1 MSGIDGFLG
10 TRATFM
16 LDVVVLAM
24 VALLPVLAWS
34 VYLAKYQRQYA
45 WHKSVQV
52 TLGIVL
58 LATVVLFEV
67 DMRLNGWRDRA
78 ASSPYSSAGGSFD
91 WVMTSLAVHLFFAV
105 TSAVL
110 WLLVIVRGL
119 RHFSN
124 PPAPGAHS
132 AWHKRYG
139 MLAALDMAMTA
150 ITGWIFY
157 WLAFVA

>member
-1 MSGIDGFLG
+1 MAGMDGFLG
-10 TRATFM
+10 TRATLM

-34 VYLAKYQRQYA
+34 VYLAKYRRQYA
-45 WHKSVQV
+45 WHKSVQL
-52 TLGIVL
+52 TLGLVL
-58 LATVVLFEV
+58 LVTVVLFEV
-67 DMRLNGWRDRA
+67 DIRLNGWRDRA
-78 ASSPYSSAGGSFD
+78 ASSPYSSVDGFD
-91 WVMTSLAVHLFFAV
+91 WVLTSLAVHLFFAV

-119 RHFSN
+119 RNFSN

-139 MLAALDMAMTA
+139 MLAAVDMAMTA
-150 ITGWIFY
+150 FTGWIFY

>member
-1 MSGIDGFLG
+1 MSGFDGFLG

-24 VALLPVLAWS
+24 VALLPALGFS
-34 VYLAKYQRQYA
+34 IYLAKYRHRYA
-45 WHKSVQV
+45 WHKRVQLL
-52 TLGIVL
+52 LGGVL
-58 LATVVLFEV
+58 LVTVAVFEL
-67 DMRLNGWRDRA
+67 DIRLHGWRDRA
-78 ASSPYSSAGGSFD
+78 AASPYSGSDGSFD
-91 WVMTSLAVHLFFAV
+91 WVLASLAIHLCFAV
-105 TSAVL
+105 SAAIL

-119 RHFSN
+119 RSFSN

-139 MLAALDMAMTA
+139 MLAAVDMAMTA

-157 WLAFVA
+157 YLAFVA

>member
-1 MSGIDGFLG
+1 MAEIDGFLG

-24 VALLPVLAWS
+24 VVLLPALAWS
-34 VYLAKYQRQYA
+34 VYLAKYRRQYA
-45 WHKSVQV
+45 WHKSVQL

-58 LATVVLFEV
+58 LVTVVLFEV

-78 ASSPYSSAGGSFD
+78 AGSPYSSADGSFD

-119 RHFSN
+119 RSFAN
-124 PPAPGAHS
+124 PPAPGPHS

-139 MLAALDMAMTA
+139 MLAAIDMAMTA

>member
-1 MSGIDGFLG
+1 MAAIDGFLG
-10 TRATFM
+10 TRATLM

-34 VYLAKYQRQYA
+34 IYLAKYRRQYA
-45 WHKSVQV
+45 WHKRVQV

-58 LATVVLFEV
+58 LVTVVLFEV
-67 DMRLNGWRDRA
+67 DIRLNGWRDRA
-78 ASSPYSSAGGSFD
+78 ADSPYSGTGGSFD
-91 WVMTSLAVHLFFAV
+91 WVMTSLVIHLFFAV

-110 WLLVIVRGL
+110 WLLVMVRGL
-119 RHFSN
+119 RRFSN
-124 PPAPGAHS
+124 PPAPGPHS

-139 MLAALDMAMTA
+139 MLAALDMGMTA